1 MSLTKDEYK
10 ASLLKFYKSLQLIKS
25 NEWNLETV
33 SISKDAYLKK
43 LVYMKLQ
50 INSEEEEENIEI
62 FIKIEYHIIYSVTY
76 QVPVL
81 YFRPSY
87 YQGKH
92 KS

>member
-10 ASLLKFYKSLQLIKS
+10 ASLLKFYKSLQLIKL

-43 LVYMKLQ
+43 IIYMKIQ
-50 INSEEEEENIEI
+50 TNNEEEEETIEI
-62 FIKIEYHIIYSVTY
+62 FIKVEYHIIYSVTY

-81 YFRPSY
+81 YFRPFY
-87 YQGKH
+87 YQGKR
-92 KS
+92 KL